1 MRHSSRRGLV
11 ITGLLL
17 RTLLMIFMS
26 PVLHEKWFVKFLQYW
41 ASNPTIDP
49 WSTWLNSGGDPEAF
63 PYGIGMLLLGIPSG
77 LTAHLFGGQSGSVA
91 LTLTFLLCDCL
102 VFKVLNRFNVSDLVI
117 ATWAFSPVALF
128 VTYLLGQTD
137 IPLAVSLLMVMTLV
151 RTKRWAW
158 AGALMGFSVH
168 LKLSALLVLPF
179 FVVYA
184 IQSPRNRANLVRFFR
199 SLTLMLLPGVTPVLY
214 SEGFRTM
221 VLGSRET
228 GRLFDYSI
236 QLGAP
241 EPFLLVPVV
250 YFAFL
255 YVFWCQGR
263 TTDGITITFAI
274 AALVSVVLAAPSSVG
289 WYLWGIPSIL
299 LLGINPG
306 KTALIFLNIMQI
318 AVVGKALVG
327 MQEIPTRF
335 STSITIFHQTIGS
348 RMGALLQTIVLVTG
362 LLWIISFV
370 RRLIPQYDRLA
381 IGRTPFSVAIAGDS
395 GTGKDSLT
403 NALKR
408 LFPTGECQVVE
419 GDSYHLYERGAA
431 EWSTLTHL
439 NPLAND
445 LAMMR
450 DDALGARMRNII
462 SPRTYD
468 HRIGRFHQAR
478 AIAPGDLV
486 VINGL
491 HALYLNSADH
501 VFDIG
506 VYLEMEE
513 SLRCKLKIRRDIESR
528 GVAEHVVR
536 DSLARRRP
544 DAERFIQ
551 PQKSEADLIFTILQ
565 DHSSSDSEMRLILRV
580 QSIRQSFLYRLATAM
595 TSTVLVSHELKQ
607 GGKIGHLELTVDA
620 NDLSTDDLRALLQNL
635 EQDLLEVLDPE
646 PNFVAGPL
654 GLESLIVLLAIAEKR
669 RVYGN

>member
-1 MRHSSRRGLV
+1 
-11 ITGLLL
+11 
-17 RTLLMIFMS
+17 MIVVS

-41 ASNPTIDP
+41 VSNPTIDP

-63 PYGIGMLLLGIPSG
+63 PYGVGMLLVGIPSG
-77 LTAHLFGGQSGSVA
+77 LTGHLFGGQSGSVV
-91 LTLTFLLCDCL
+91 LTLTFLLCDFL

-137 IPLAVSLLMVMTLV
+137 IPLGVSLLMVMALV

-158 AGALMGFSVH
+158 AGSLMGFSVH
-168 LKLSALLVLPF
+168 IKLSALLVLPF

-199 SLTLMLLPGVTPVLY
+199 SFTLTLLPGVIPALY

-228 GRLFDYSI
+228 GGLFDYSI

-250 YFAFL
+250 FLAFL
-255 YVFWCQGR
+255 YVLWRQGR

-274 AALVSVVLAAPSSVG
+274 AALVTVVLAAPSSVG
-289 WYLWGIPSIL
+289 WYLWGIPSVL

-306 KTALIFLNIMQI
+306 KTALVFLNIMQI
-318 AVVGKALVG
+318 TVAGKALME
-327 MQEIPTRF
+327 MQAIPTRF
-335 STSITIFHQTIGS
+335 SPAITIFDKTIGP
-348 RMGALLQTIVLVTG
+348 RTGALLQTIVLIAG
-362 LLWIISFV
+362 LLWIVSFV
-370 RRLIPQYDRLA
+370 RRSIPQYDRFA
-381 IGRTPFSVAIAGDS
+381 IGKTPFSVAIAGDS

-408 LFPTGECQVVE
+408 LFPTGECQVIE
-419 GDSYHLYERGAA
+419 GDNYHVYERGAA

-445 LAMMR
+445 LATMR
-450 DDALGARMRNII
+450 DDALKARTRNVI

-468 HRIGRFHQAR
+468 HGTGRFQQAR
-478 AIAPGDLV
+478 SIAPGDLV

-513 SLRCKLKIRRDIESR
+513 SLRCELKIRRDVENRGAAES
-528 GVAEHVVR
+528 VVR
-536 DSLARRRP
+536 DSLERRRP
-544 DAERFIQ
+544 DAERFVQ
-551 PQKSEADLIFTILQ
+551 PQISEADLIFTILK
-565 DHSSSDSEMRLILRV
+565 DHLASDSEMRLILRV
-580 QSIRQSFLYRLATAM
+580 QSMRQSFLYRLASAM
-595 TSTVLVSHELKQ
+595 NSTVLIPHELRQ
-607 GGKIGHLELTVDA
+607 GEKVGHLELTVDA
-620 NDLSTDDLRALLQNL
+620 NDLSTDDLRSLLQNL
-635 EQDLLEVLDPE
+635 GQDLLEVLDSE
-646 PNFVAGPL
+646 LNFVPGPL
-654 GLESLIVLLAIAEKR
+654 GLESLIVLLAVAEKR

>member
-11 ITGLLL
+11 AAGLLL
-17 RTLLMIFMS
+17 RAFLMIFVS
-26 PVLHEKWFVKFLQYW
+26 PVLHEKWFVKFLEYS

-49 WSTWLNSGGDPEAF
+49 WSTWFKSGGDPEAF
-63 PYGIGMLLLGIPSG
+63 PYGVGMLLLGIPSG
-77 LTAHLFGGQSGSVA
+77 ITARLFGDQSGSVA

-102 VFKVLNRFNVSDLVI
+102 VFRVLTKSNVSDLVI
-117 ATWAFSPVALF
+117 ATWAFSPIALF

-137 IPLAVSLLMVMTLV
+137 IPLAASLLMVMVLV
-151 RTKRWAW
+151 RTRQWAW

-179 FVVYA
+179 FIVYV
-184 IQSPRNRANLVRFFR
+184 IQSPRNRANLVKFFR
-199 SLTLMLLPGVTPVLY
+199 SFALTLLPGMAPALY

-228 GRLFDYSI
+228 GRLFEYSI

-250 YFAFL
+250 YLAFL
-255 YVFWCQGR
+255 YLLWRQGR

-274 AALVSVVLAAPSSVG
+274 TALATVVLAAPSSVG

-299 LLGINPG
+299 LLGISP
-306 KTALIFLNIMQI
+306 KRTSLVFLTIMQI

-327 MQEIPTRF
+327 MHEIPTRF
-335 STSITIFHQTIGS
+335 STAITIFHQALGP
-348 RMGALLQTIVLVTG
+348 RAGALLQTIALVTG

-370 RRLIPQYDRLA
+370 RRSIPQYDRFT

-403 NALKR
+403 NALKC

-419 GDSYHLYERGAA
+419 GDNYHLYDRGAA

-445 LAMMR
+445 LAAMR
-450 DDALGARMRNII
+450 DDALRARMRNVI

-468 HRIGRFHQAR
+468 HGTGRFHQAR

-513 SLRCKLKIRRDIESR
+513 SLRCKLKIQRDVEIR
-528 GVAEHVVR
+528 GTEEHIVR
-536 DSLARRRP
+536 DNLARRRP

-565 DHSSSDSEMRLILRV
+565 DHSTSDSEMRFILRV
-580 QSIRQSFLYRLATAM
+580 QSIRQSFLYRLASAM
-595 TSTVLVSHELKQ
+595 TSTVLVRHELKQ
-607 GGKIGHLELTVDA
+607 SEKVGNLELTVDA
-620 NDLSTDDLRALLQNL
+620 NDLSTDDLRALLHTL
-635 EQDLLEVLDPE
+635 GHDLLDVLEPE
-646 PNFVAGPL
+646 LSFVPGPL

-669 RVYGN
+669 RVHAN

>member
-1 MRHSSRRGLV
+1 MRNSSRLGLV

-17 RTLLMIFMS
+17 RTILMIVVS

-41 ASNPTIDP
+41 VSNPTIDP

-63 PYGIGMLLLGIPSG
+63 PYGVGMLLVGIPSG
-77 LTAHLFGGQSGSVA
+77 LTGHLFGGQSGSVV
-91 LTLTFLLCDCL
+91 LTLTFLLCDFL
-102 VFKVLNRFNVSDLVI
+102 VFEVLNRFNVSDLVI

-137 IPLAVSLLMVMTLV
+137 IPLGVSLLMVMALV

-168 LKLSALLVLPF
+168 IKLSALLVLPF

-199 SLTLMLLPGVTPVLY
+199 SFTLSLLPGVIPALY

-250 YFAFL
+250 FLAFL
-255 YVFWCQGR
+255 YVLWRQGR

-274 AALVSVVLAAPSSVG
+274 AALVTVVLAAPSSVG
-289 WYLWGIPSIL
+289 WYLWGIPSVL

-306 KTALIFLNIMQI
+306 KTALAFLNIMQI
-318 AVVGKALVG
+318 TVAGKALME
-327 MQEIPTRF
+327 MQAIPTRF
-335 STSITIFHQTIGS
+335 SPAITIFDETIGP
-348 RMGALLQTIVLVTG
+348 RTGALLQTIVLISG
-362 LLWIISFV
+362 LLWIVSFV
-370 RRLIPQYDRLA
+370 RRSIPQYDRFA
-381 IGRTPFSVAIAGDS
+381 IGKTPFSVAIAGDS

-408 LFPTGECQVVE
+408 LFPTGECQVIE
-419 GDSYHLYERGAA
+419 GDNYHLYERGAA

-445 LAMMR
+445 LATMR
-450 DDALGARMRNII
+450 DDALKARTRNVI

-468 HRIGRFHQAR
+468 HGTGRFQQAR
-478 AIAPGDLV
+478 SIAPGDLV

-513 SLRCKLKIRRDIESR
+513 SLLCELNIRRDVENRGAAES
-528 GVAEHVVR
+528 VVQ

-551 PQKSEADLIFTILQ
+551 PQTSEADLIFTILK
-565 DHSSSDSEMRLILRV
+565 DHLASDSEMRLILRV
-580 QSIRQSFLYRLATAM
+580 QSMRQSFLYRLASAM
-595 TSTVLVSHELKQ
+595 NSTVLIPHELRQ
-607 GGKIGHLELTVDA
+607 GEKVGHLELTVDA
-620 NDLSTDDLRALLQNL
+620 NDLSTDDLRFLLQNL
-635 EQDLLEVLDPE
+635 GQDLLEVLDSE
-646 PNFVAGPL
+646 LNFVPGPL
-654 GLESLIVLLAIAEKR
+654 GLESLIVLLAVAEKR